1 MAMFS
6 YAAAADHFSKKDAD
20 KKDLEARDLARKD
33 KLISLILPELLD
45 RRDKK
50 TALLQAAS
58 SRISY
63 ATIDLGMDQEAAAI
77 LEATG
82 QLEVLNTRL
91 KELKED
97 PDRSI
102 SGSALRQL
110 SEGLIRDLAPEK
122 IAAAMD
128 YAIGNDFLDA
138 PSTTK
143 YIEALYAS
151 SSDDILTTA
160 AELESGTRRRAPRP
174 NIGRID
180 FNELALTEQ
189 DPKKRATMVKILS
202 TNLSPHLGGT
212 ASVNETGQIITSWEK
227 PAEAQKVIQNAT
239 DYFIAQSSDVFNTKS
254 EIEILEDIYDLTG
267 GYIASTG
274 DIAKVAQID
283 FGTPPSDI
291 TPSTNPI
298 IPTGNP
304 EQDLQIPPPIS
315 TDETDDDI
323 INNNIRPR
331 G

>member
-6 YAAAADHFSKKDAD
+6 YAGAADYFDEKKAE

-33 KLISLILPELLD
+33 KLISMILPELLD
-45 RRDKK
+45 RRAKI
-50 TALLQAAS
+50 AAILQAAS
-58 SRISY
+58 SRIGTAVNY
-63 ATIDLGMDQEAAAI
+63 GMDQEAAAI

-82 QLEVLNTRL
+82 QLPTLVTRL
-91 KELKED
+91 EKLDQNPEKK
-97 PDRSI
+97 I
-102 SGSALRQL
+102 SSSALRQL

-151 SSDDILTTA
+151 SSDDIMATA
-160 AELESGTRRRAPRP
+160 AELESGSGRRAPRP
-174 NIGRID
+174 NIGRVD
-180 FNELALTEQ
+180 FNELALTER
-189 DPKKRATMVKILS
+189 DPGKRATMVKILS
-202 TNLSPHLGGT
+202 TNLAPHLGGSAKT
-212 ASVNETGQIITSWEK
+212 NQTGQTITVWDK
-227 PAEAQKVIQNAT
+227 PVEAQKIIQNAT

-254 EIEILEDIYDLTG
+254 EIQILEDIYDLTG
-267 GYIASTG
+267 GYIASTS
-274 DIAKVAQID
+274 DIEKVAQID
-283 FGTPPSDI
+283 FGTPLSDLTTTI
-291 TPSTNPI
+291 NPI
-298 IPTGNP
+298 TPTGNP
-304 EQDLQIPPPIS
+304 EQDLQVAPPIP

>member
-1 MAMFS
+1 MAGWS
-6 YAAAADHFSKKDAD
+6 WAGASEWLDEKKAEE
-20 KKDLEARDLARKD
+20 KDLAARDLARKD
-33 KLISLILPELLD
+33 KLISMILPELLD
-45 RRDKK
+45 RRAKRQER
-50 TALLQAAS
+50 LQAAS
-58 SRISY
+58 SRISF

-82 QLEVLNTRL
+82 QLAGLNTRL

-102 SGSALRQL
+102 SSSALRQL

-151 SSDDILTTA
+151 SSDDIMATA
-160 AELESGTRRRAPRP
+160 AELESGSGRRAPRP

-212 ASVNETGQIITSWEK
+212 ASVNETGQTITTWLK

-274 DIAKVAQID
+274 DIAKVAQVD

-304 EQDLQIPPPIS
+304 EQDLQIPPPIR
-315 TDETDDDI
+315 TDETDDEI

>member
-6 YAAAADHFSKKDAD
+6 YAAMADYFDEKKAE

-33 KLISLILPELLD
+33 KLISMILPELLD
-45 RRDKK
+45 RRAKRD
-50 TALLQAAS
+50 ARFQAAS
-58 SRISY
+58 SRIGTAVNY
-63 ATIDLGMDQEAAAI
+63 GMDQEAAAI

-82 QLEVLNTRL
+82 QLPTLVTRL
-91 KELKED
+91 EKLDQNPEKK
-97 PDRSI
+97 I
-102 SGSALRQL
+102 SSSALRQL

-151 SSDDILTTA
+151 SSDDIMATA
-160 AELESGTRRRAPRP
+160 AELESGSGRRAPRP

-212 ASVNETGQIITSWEK
+212 ASVNETGQTITTWLK

-267 GYIASTG
+267 GYIASTN
-274 DIAKVAQID
+274 DIEKVAQID
-283 FGTPPSDI
+283 FGTPLAEI
-291 TPSTNPI
+291 TTTINPI
-298 IPTGNP
+298 TPTGNP
-304 EQDLQIPPPIS
+304 EQDLQVSPLIP

>member
-1 MAMFS
+1 MSFS
-6 YAAAADHFSKKDAD
+6 YAAAAEWSDQKKAD

-33 KLISLILPELLD
+33 KLISMILPELLD
-45 RRDKK
+45 RNAKR

-58 SRISY
+58 SRIGTAVNY
-63 ATIDLGMDQEAAAI
+63 GMDQEAAAI

-82 QLEVLNTRL
+82 QLPTLVTRL
-91 KELKED
+91 EKLDQD

-102 SGSALRQL
+102 SSSALRQL

-151 SSDDILTTA
+151 SSDDIMTTA
-160 AELESGTRRRAPRP
+160 AELESGSGRRAPRP

-212 ASVNETGQIITSWEK
+212 ASVNETGQTITTWLK

-267 GYIASTG
+267 GYIASTN
-274 DIAKVAQID
+274 DIEKVAQID
-283 FGTPPSDI
+283 FGTPLAEI
-291 TPSTNPI
+291 TTTPI
-298 IPTGNP
+298 VTTDNP
-304 EQDLQIPPPIS
+304 EQDLQITPPIR
-315 TDETDDDI
+315 TNETDDDI
-323 INNNIRPR
+323 INNNIRTR

>member
-6 YAAAADHFSKKDAD
+6 YAAAADYFDGKKAE

-33 KLISLILPELLD
+33 KLISMILPELLD
-45 RRDKK
+45 RRAKRD
-50 TALLQAAS
+50 AILQAAS
-58 SRISY
+58 SRISF
-63 ATIDLGMDQEAAAI
+63 ATINLGMDQEAAAI

-82 QLEVLNTRL
+82 QLAGLNTRL

-102 SGSALRQL
+102 SSSALRQL

-151 SSDDILTTA
+151 SSDDIMATA
-160 AELESGTRRRAPRP
+160 AELESGSGRRAPRP

-180 FNELALTEQ
+180 FNELALTQQ
-189 DPKKRATMVKILS
+189 DPKKRATMVKILN
-202 TNLSPHLGGT
+202 TNLAPHLGGT
-212 ASVNETGQIITSWEK
+212 VTENNMGQTVTSWLK
-227 PAEAQKVIQNAT
+227 PDQAQKVVQNAT

-254 EIEILEDIYDLTG
+254 EIEILEDIYDLTE
-267 GYIASTG
+267 GYIANTN
-274 DIAKVAQID
+274 DIEKVAQID
-283 FGTPPSDI
+283 FGTPLAEI
-291 TPSTNPI
+291 TTIPI

-304 EQDLQIPPPIS
+304 EQDLQYPRPIP
-315 TDETDDDI
+315 TDETDDDTI
-323 INNNIRPR
+323 DNNIIPR

>member
-1 MAMFS
+1 MSFS
-6 YAAAADHFSKKDAD
+6 YAAAAEWSDQKKAD

-33 KLISLILPELLD
+33 KLISMILPELLD
-45 RRDKK
+45 RNAKR

-58 SRISY
+58 SRIGTAVNY
-63 ATIDLGMDQEAAAI
+63 GMDQEAAAI

-82 QLEVLNTRL
+82 QLPTLVTRL
-91 KELKED
+91 EKLDQD

-151 SSDDILTTA
+151 SSDDIMTTA
-160 AELESGTRRRAPRP
+160 AELESGSGRRAPRP

-212 ASVNETGQIITSWEK
+212 ASVNETGQTITTWLK

-267 GYIASTG
+267 GYIASTN
-274 DIAKVAQID
+274 DIEKVAQID
-283 FGTPPSDI
+283 FGTPLAEI
-291 TPSTNPI
+291 TTTPI
-298 IPTGNP
+298 VTTDNP
-304 EQDLQIPPPIS
+304 EQDLQITPPIR
-315 TDETDDDI
+315 TNETDDDI
-323 INNNIRPR
+323 INNNIRTR

>member
-1 MAMFS
+1 MSFS
-6 YAAAADHFSKKDAD
+6 YAAAAEWSDQKKAD

-33 KLISLILPELLD
+33 KLISMILPELLD
-45 RRDKK
+45 RNAKR

-58 SRISY
+58 SRIGTAVNY
-63 ATIDLGMDQEAAAI
+63 GMDQEAAAI

-82 QLEVLNTRL
+82 QLPTLVTRL
-91 KELKED
+91 EKLDQD

-151 SSDDILTTA
+151 SSDDIMTTA
-160 AELESGTRRRAPRP
+160 AELESGSGRRAPRP

-212 ASVNETGQIITSWEK
+212 ASVNETGQTITTWLK

-267 GYIASTG
+267 GYIASTN
-274 DIAKVAQID
+274 DIEKVAQID
-283 FGTPPSDI
+283 FGTPLAEI
-291 TPSTNPI
+291 TTTPI
-298 IPTGNP
+298 VTTDNP
-304 EQDLQIPPPIS
+304 EQDLQITPPIR
-315 TDETDDDI
+315 TNETDDDI

>member
-6 YAAAADHFSKKDAD
+6 YAAASDYFSKKDAD
-20 KKDLEARDLARKD
+20 KKDLEARDLERKD
-33 KLISLILPELLD
+33 KLISMILPELLD
-45 RRDKK
+45 RRDKR

-58 SRISY
+58 SRIGTAVNY
-63 ATIDLGMDQEAAAI
+63 GMDQEAAAI

-82 QLEVLNTRL
+82 QLPTLVTRL
-91 KELKED
+91 EKLDQD

-102 SGSALRQL
+102 SSSALRQL

-128 YAIGNDFLDA
+128 YAIGNDFLEA
-138 PSTTK
+138 PSATK

-151 SSDDILTTA
+151 SSDDIMATA
-160 AELESGTRRRAPRP
+160 AELESGSGRRAPRP

-212 ASVNETGQIITSWEK
+212 ASVNETGQTITTWLK

-274 DIAKVAQID
+274 DIEKVAQID
-283 FGTPPSDI
+283 FGTPLAEI
-291 TPSTNPI
+291 TTTPIVTTNS
-298 IPTGNP
+298 P
-304 EQDLQIPPPIS
+304 EQDLQITPPRN
-315 TDETDDDI
+315 ETDDEI
-323 INNNIRPR
+323 IDNNIRTR

>member
-1 MAMFS
+1 MSFS
-6 YAAAADHFSKKDAD
+6 YAAAAEWSDQKKAD

-33 KLISLILPELLD
+33 KLISMILPELLD
-45 RRDKK
+45 RNAKR

-58 SRISY
+58 SRIGTAVNY
-63 ATIDLGMDQEAAAI
+63 GMDQEAAAI

-82 QLEVLNTRL
+82 QLPTLVTRL
-91 KELKED
+91 EKLDQD

-151 SSDDILTTA
+151 SSDDIMTTA
-160 AELESGTRRRAPRP
+160 AELESGSGRRAPRP

-212 ASVNETGQIITSWEK
+212 ASVNETGQTITTWLK

-254 EIEILEDIYDLTG
+254 EIQILEDIYDLTG
-267 GYIASTG
+267 GYIASTS
-274 DIAKVAQID
+274 DIEKVAQID
-283 FGTPPSDI
+283 FGTPLAEI
-291 TPSTNPI
+291 TTTPI
-298 IPTGNP
+298 VTTDNP
-304 EQDLQIPPPIS
+304 EQDLQITPPIR
-315 TDETDDDI
+315 TNETDDDI
-323 INNNIRPR
+323 INNNIRTR

>member
-6 YAAAADHFSKKDAD
+6 YAAASDYFSKKDAD
-20 KKDLEARDLARKD
+20 KKDLEERDLARKD
-33 KLISLILPELLD
+33 KLISMILPELMD
-45 RRDKK
+45 RHAKRN
-50 TALLQAAS
+50 ALLQAAS
-58 SRISY
+58 SRINF
-63 ATIDLGMDQEAAAI
+63 ATIDLNMDQEAAAI

-82 QLEVLNTRL
+82 QLAGLNTRL

-102 SGSALRQL
+102 SSSALRQL

-151 SSDDILTTA
+151 SSDDIMATA
-160 AELESGTRRRAPRP
+160 AELESGSGRRAPRP

-180 FNELALTEQ
+180 FNELALTQQ
-189 DPKKRATMVKILS
+189 DPKKRATMVKILN
-202 TNLSPHLGGT
+202 TNLAPHLGGT
-212 ASVNETGQIITSWEK
+212 VTENNMGQTVTSWLK
-227 PAEAQKVIQNAT
+227 PDQAQKVVQNAT

-274 DIAKVAQID
+274 DIEKVAQID
-283 FGTPPSDI
+283 FGTPLAEI
-291 TPSTNPI
+291 TTTPIVTTNS
-298 IPTGNP
+298 P
-304 EQDLQIPPPIS
+304 EQDLQITPPRN
-315 TDETDDDI
+315 ETDDEI
-323 INNNIRPR
+323 IDNNIRTR

>member
-1 MAMFS
+1 MSFS
-6 YAAAADHFSKKDAD
+6 YAAAAEWSDQKKAD

-33 KLISLILPELLD
+33 KLISMILPELLD
-45 RRDKK
+45 RNAKRN
-50 TALLQAAS
+50 ALLQAAS
-58 SRISY
+58 SRISF
-63 ATIDLGMDQEAAAI
+63 ATTDLNMDQEAAAI

-82 QLEVLNTRL
+82 QLAGLNTRL

-102 SGSALRQL
+102 SSSALRQL

-151 SSDDILTTA
+151 SSDDIMATA
-160 AELESGTRRRAPRP
+160 AELESGSGRRAPRP

-180 FNELALTEQ
+180 FNELALTQQ
-189 DPKKRATMVKILS
+189 DPKKRATMVKILN
-202 TNLSPHLGGT
+202 TNLAPHLGGT
-212 ASVNETGQIITSWEK
+212 VTENNMGQTVTSWLK
-227 PAEAQKVIQNAT
+227 PDQAQKVVQNAT

-274 DIAKVAQID
+274 DIEKVAQID
-283 FGTPPSDI
+283 FGTPLAEI
-291 TPSTNPI
+291 TTTPIVTTNS
-298 IPTGNP
+298 P
-304 EQDLQIPPPIS
+304 EQDLQITPPRN
-315 TDETDDDI
+315 ETDDDI
-323 INNNIRPR
+323 INNNIRTR

>member
-1 MAMFS
+1 MSFS
-6 YAAAADHFSKKDAD
+6 YAAAAEWSDQKKAD

-33 KLISLILPELLD
+33 KLISMILPELLD
-45 RRDKK
+45 RNAKR

-58 SRISY
+58 SRIGTAVNY
-63 ATIDLGMDQEAAAI
+63 GMDQEAAAI

-82 QLEVLNTRL
+82 QLPTLVTRL
-91 KELKED
+91 EKLDQD

-151 SSDDILTTA
+151 SSDDIMTTA
-160 AELESGTRRRAPRP
+160 AELESGSGRRAPRP

-212 ASVNETGQIITSWEK
+212 ASVNETGQTITTWLK

-274 DIAKVAQID
+274 DIEKVAQID
-283 FGTPPSDI
+283 FGTPLAEI
-291 TPSTNPI
+291 TTTPI
-298 IPTGNP
+298 VTTDNP
-304 EQDLQIPPPIS
+304 EQDLQITPPIR
-315 TDETDDDI
+315 TNETDDDI
-323 INNNIRPR
+323 INNNIRTR

>member
-1 MAMFS
+1 MSFS
-6 YAAAADHFSKKDAD
+6 YAAAAEWSDQKKAD

-33 KLISLILPELLD
+33 KLISMILPELLD
-45 RRDKK
+45 RNAKR

-58 SRISY
+58 SRIGTAVNY
-63 ATIDLGMDQEAAAI
+63 GMDQEAAAI

-82 QLEVLNTRL
+82 QLPTLVTRL
-91 KELKED
+91 EKLDQD

-151 SSDDILTTA
+151 SSDDIMTTA
-160 AELESGTRRRAPRP
+160 AELESGSGRRAPRP

-212 ASVNETGQIITSWEK
+212 ASVNETGQTITTWLK

-274 DIAKVAQID
+274 DIEKVAQID
-283 FGTPPSDI
+283 FGTPLAEI
-291 TPSTNPI
+291 TTTPIVTTNS
-298 IPTGNP
+298 P
-304 EQDLQIPPPIS
+304 EQDLQITPPIPIV
-315 TDETDDDI
+315 ETDDDI